1 MQNLIASVGQ
11 GGRNLAPDVLLLQGL
26 LKAKGFDPGKPDGR
40 CGPMTIAAI
49 RRFQASF
56 LPMPDGL
63 IEPGK
68 TSWQRLTGAAKK
80 LPAAAPAPA
89 TTPKEWEGDP
99 ARWPAEKKMSSMKPE
114 LAIKVRQV
122 LATLSAKGFQPKVF
136 YGWRSVTVQ
145 ARLYA
150 EGKSKVKFSFH
161 NAQLPD
167 GTPNAYAADIID
179 ARYAWNAEAESSGFW
194 KALGAAAK
202 LQGLVWGGDW
212 VSFRDWAHVQ
222 LVANS
227 ELANV
232 KKESGL

>member
-1 MQNLIASVGQ
+1 MQDLTASVGR
-11 GGRNLAPDVLLLQGL
+11 GGLNLRPDVLLVQGL
-26 LKAKGFDPGKPDGR
+26 LKAKGFDPGQPDGR
-40 CGPMTIAAI
+40 CGPLTIKAI
-49 RRFQASF
+49 HRFQASF
-56 LPMPDGL
+56 LPVPDGL

-68 TSWQRLTGAAKK
+68 NSWQRLIGAAKG
-80 LPAAAPAPA
+80 LPTPAPAPL
-89 TTPKEWEGDP
+89 PKEWEGDP

-114 LAIKVRQV
+114 LAVKVRQV
-122 LATLSAKGFQPKVF
+122 LAALTAKGFQPKVF

-145 ARLYA
+145 AKLFA

-179 ARYAWNAEAESSGFW
+179 ARYAWTAEAESSGFW
-194 KALGAAAK
+194 KALGVAAK
-202 LQGLVWGGDW
+202 AQGLVWGGDW

-227 ELANV
+227 ELAKV